1 MKKQIINEVM
11 NENEEIVE
19 METEEVKTE
28 EVKTEVKTKEKASK
42 EKVIEET
49 INKKIV
55 GIGNFTI
62 DANYKN
68 DVLFKYNCG
77 QTVFNVLYNLKNNYP
92 CDVFAYGNVGRDKIG
107 RVAIKN
113 TENQGINIDYLKRKT
128 RRTRI
133 VHQNNYVFNGKKI
146 LEDTTTRCIYCGKNT
161 FKPFT
166 KSISIRKRVF
176 KKEKFDIV
184 VFDSPTIKNLKFAK
198 YLKEKHNIV
207 SFLDFG
213 YHSFLNK
220 KSNEFLRNYLKSF
233 TFDFVQLNSR
243 VADFFIQRLK
253 LKSNFTLFKIFNC
266 KFMSI
271 TRGKDGTDIF
281 WKNAN
286 NNLCNVEHIDLNVSK
301 VVNSYGAGDAFL
313 AGTIITYLKK
323 GEDFKEY
330 FDSLKENC
338 QKLVANVLSD
348 FPARYKEEGFD
359 FNFKTKNCSCCGN
372 KLKEKT
378 KLQRSL
384 YMLLDRVQ
392 NAYEVGF
399 DKNLKKFLDT
409 AEKILLVGTGA
420 SFITGSYLKDIF
432 EKYGKICNCIKPTD
446 LKDVN
451 LDIYDSVIFC
461 SYSGTTPDIRKCIE
475 TIQDRKI
482 NIAVVTG
489 NDASNLTMY
498 SKNVKILSY
507 ANSRLEK
514 ERGYISVASVIVP
527 AFFATKICFNIED
540 MEEFLVQ
547 SVINFRHYDEKI
559 DVLKE
564 ESHLVDIFYNG
575 YTTTIAQDL
584 ECKMVE
590 SSFGRVLLNNKKDF
604 SHGRYTTFEK
614 YKSDLVIYYD
624 YNKDDK
630 YEELLMSLIK
640 KYGNHNVFVINP
652 ITNREELRE
661 FELLLFNMYFIN
673 YLYKL
678 ITIDVSSPK
687 HNKAFNNLYKFD

>member
-1 MKKQIINEVM
+1 MDNIEVTNEKEEKVV
-11 NENEEIVE
+11 ENQQE
-19 METEEVKTE
+19 
-28 EVKTEVKTKEKASK
+28 EKA
-42 EKVIEET
+42 KVV
-49 INKKIV
+49 NKKIV

-68 DVLFKYNCG
+68 DVLFQYNCG

-107 RVAIKN
+107 KIALEK
-113 TENQGINIDYLKRKT
+113 TEQEGINIDYLKRKS

-166 KSISIRKRVF
+166 KNISLRKGVF
-176 KKEKFDIV
+176 KKENFDIA
-184 VFDSPTIKNLKFAK
+184 VFDSPTISNLKIAK
-198 YLKEKHNIV
+198 YLKEKQNIV

-213 YHSFLNK
+213 YHTFLNK
-220 KSNEFLRNYLKSF
+220 KSAEYLRNYLKNF
-233 TFDFVQLNSR
+233 NFDFVQLNSR
-243 VADFFIQRLK
+243 VADFFMQRLK
-253 LKSNFTLFKIFNC
+253 LKSNFTLFKILNC

-271 TRGKDGTDIF
+271 TRGKEGTDIF

-286 NNLCNVEHIDLNVSK
+286 NNLCNVEHIDLNISK

-313 AGTIITYLKK
+313 TGIIITYLKK
-323 GEDFKEY
+323 GENFKEY
-330 FDSLKENC
+330 NVALKENC

-359 FNFKTKNCSCCGN
+359 FSFNTKNCSCCGN

-409 AEKILLVGTGA
+409 SEKILLVGTGA
-420 SFITGSYLKDIF
+420 SFITGSYLKDMF
-432 EKYGKICNCIKPTD
+432 EKYGKICNCVKPTD
-446 LKDVN
+446 VKDVN
-451 LDIYDSVIFC
+451 LDIYDSVVFC
-461 SYSGTTPDIRKCIE
+461 SYSGTSPDIRKCIE
-475 TIQDRKI
+475 SIQNKKI
-482 NIAVVTG
+482 NIVLLTG
-489 NDASNLTMY
+489 NDVSNLTIY
-498 SKNVKILSY
+498 PKNVKIISY

-514 ERGYISVASVIVP
+514 ERGYISVASIIVP
-527 AFFATKICFNIED
+527 AFFATKICLNIED

-559 DVLKE
+559 DVVKE
-564 ESHLVDIFYNG
+564 EPNLVDIFYNG

-590 SSFGRVLLNNKKDF
+590 SSFGRVLLSNKKDF
-604 SHGRYTTFEK
+604 SHGRYTTFGN

-652 ITNREELRE
+652 ITKREELKE

-673 YLYKL
+673 YLDKL

-687 HNKAFNNLYKFD
+687 HNKAFNSLYKFD

>member
-1 MKKQIINEVM
+1 MDNIEVTNEKEEKVV
-11 NENEEIVE
+11 ENQQE
-19 METEEVKTE
+19 
-28 EVKTEVKTKEKASK
+28 EKA
-42 EKVIEET
+42 KVV
-49 INKKIV
+49 NKKIV

-68 DVLFKYNCG
+68 DVLFQYNCG

-107 RVAIKN
+107 KIALEK
-113 TENQGINIDYLKRKT
+113 TEQEGINIDYLKRKS

-166 KSISIRKRVF
+166 KNISLRKGVF
-176 KKEKFDIV
+176 KKENFDIA
-184 VFDSPTIKNLKFAK
+184 VFDSPTISNLKIAK
-198 YLKEKHNIV
+198 YLKEKQNIV

-213 YHSFLNK
+213 YHTFLNK
-220 KSNEFLRNYLKSF
+220 KSAEYLRNYLKNF
-233 TFDFVQLNSR
+233 NFDFVQLNSR
-243 VADFFIQRLK
+243 VADFFMQRLK
-253 LKSNFTLFKIFNC
+253 LKSNFTLFKILNC

-271 TRGKDGTDIF
+271 TRGKEGTDIF

-286 NNLCNVEHIDLNVSK
+286 NNLCNVEHIDLNISK

-313 AGTIITYLKK
+313 TGIIITYLKK
-323 GEDFKEY
+323 GENFKEY
-330 FDSLKENC
+330 NVALKENC

-359 FNFKTKNCSCCGN
+359 FSFNAKNCSCCGN

-409 AEKILLVGTGA
+409 SEKILLVGTGA
-420 SFITGSYLKDIF
+420 SFITGSYLKDMF
-432 EKYGKICNCIKPTD
+432 EKYGKICNCVKPTD
-446 LKDVN
+446 VKDVN
-451 LDIYDSVIFC
+451 LDIYDSVVFC
-461 SYSGTTPDIRKCIE
+461 SYSGTSPDIRKCIE
-475 TIQDRKI
+475 SIQNKKI
-482 NIAVVTG
+482 NIVLLTG
-489 NDASNLTMY
+489 NDVSNLTIY
-498 SKNVKILSY
+498 PKNVKIISY

-514 ERGYISVASVIVP
+514 ERGYISVASIIVP
-527 AFFATKICFNIED
+527 AFFATKICLNIED

-559 DVLKE
+559 DVVKE
-564 ESHLVDIFYNG
+564 EPNLVDIFYNG

-590 SSFGRVLLNNKKDF
+590 SSFGRVLLSNKKDF
-604 SHGRYTTFEK
+604 SHGRYTTFGN

-652 ITNREELRE
+652 ITKREELKE

-673 YLYKL
+673 YLDKL

-687 HNKAFNNLYKFD
+687 HNKAFNSLYKFD